1 VGWIRSFVPWSLV
14 VVAALAGGPRPALAG
29 DNVVVVHFEG
39 QAPIAEVKGAANVVV
54 PACRG
59 VEWQRFDAELAR
71 FVPVPG
77 PGCGPM
83 VPAIPVP
90 AAGLKVPADVRLRE
104 GDNVRAVALIGVG
117 CRPDQPLQLAK
128 CARLEAVES
137 APVIVPPAA
146 PEPG

>member
-1 VGWIRSFVPWSLV
+1 MGSMRSFVPWSLV
-14 VVAALAGGPRPALAG
+14 VVVALSGSPRQALAG

-39 QAPIAEVKGAANVVV
+39 QAPIAEVTGAANVVV

-117 CRPDQPLQLAK
+117 CRLDQPLQLAK

-137 APVIVPPAA
+137 APVVVPPAA
-146 PEPG
+146 PKPG